1 MVDAQFQPP
10 PRAGVEETGFDVVTV
25 GVEVE
30 FDCVPVVEDISPR
43 PINGFVGRG
52 VCRVSGCT
60 SRGRRLL
67 RRTGRRQDHPVH
79 RFPGLKDLAG

>member
-10 PRAGVEETGFDVVTV
+10 PRACFEEAGFDVVPI

-43 PINGFVGRG
+43 PINCLVDLGFAG
-52 VCRVSGCT
+52 CRVVPVADACYFVVRAAARIIRSVG
-60 SRGRRLL
+60 SRG
-67 RRTGRRQDHPVH
+67 
-79 RFPGLKDLAG
+79 

>member
-10 PRAGVEETGFDVVTV
+10 PRTAVEEAGFDVVTV

-43 PINGFVGRG
+43 PINCLVGRG
-52 VCRVSGCT
+52 LAGCRVVPVADAGYFVVRAAARIIRSIG
-60 SRGRRLL
+60 SRG
-67 RRTGRRQDHPVH
+67 
-79 RFPGLKDLAG
+79 

>member
-10 PRAGVEETGFDVVTV
+10 PRACVEEPGFDVVSV

-43 PINGFVGRG
+43 PIN
-52 VCRVSGCT
+52 CRVDLRFAGCRVVPVSDAGYFVVRAAARIIRSIG
-60 SRGRRLL
+60 SRG
-67 RRTGRRQDHPVH
+67 
-79 RFPGLKDLAG
+79 

>member
-10 PRAGVEETGFDVVTV
+10 PSTGVEEAGFDVVTV

-52 VCRVSGCT
+52 FAWCRVVPVSDAGYFVVRAAARIIRSIG
-60 SRGRRLL
+60 SRG
-67 RRTGRRQDHPVH
+67 
-79 RFPGLKDLAG
+79 